1 MKTLILNGSPK
12 VNGDVAALVNE
23 MTRHLHGE
31 VRVLSHADGI
41 SPCVDC
47 RHCWTHDG
55 CCLDDALVEV
65 YPFFNEC
72 DNVILASPIWFSE
85 LSGPLLN
92 LASRFVQCNFA
103 AQHFRGVIPNIRPKR
118 SVLILCG
125 AEPGTEKK
133 AATTAHTIL
142 KFMNARNRAADIFS
156 MDTNNIPAGEDA
168 AAMNAAREAALLLN
182 RLGGA

>member
-12 VNGDVAALVNE
+12 VNGDVAALVGE

-47 RHCWTHDG
+47 RHCWTNDG
-55 CCLDDALVEV
+55 CCLDDGMTEI
-65 YPFFNEC
+65 YPYFSAC
-72 DNVILASPIWFSE
+72 DNIVLASPIWFSA

-92 LASRFVQCNFA
+92 LAGRLLQCYFA
-103 AQHFRGVIPNIRPKR
+103 AQHFRGVTPDIKPKN

-125 AEPGTEKK
+125 AEAGTEKTPI
-133 AATTAHTIL
+133 ATAHTIL

-168 AAMNAAREAALLLN
+168 AAMNAVREAALLLN